1 MCLSACVFV
10 CVCVCVH
17 TPFAFSQFSRT
28 SLIQQEWKSFLH
40 GVHRRQKEMER
51 KTRGRVGV
59 VGGVGGGHSEDSNFF
74 IFLS

>member
-1 MCLSACVFV
+1 
-10 CVCVCVH
+10 
-17 TPFAFSQFSRT
+17 
-28 SLIQQEWKSFLH
+28 
-40 GVHRRQKEMER
+40 MER